1 MKRAPLALCLLMLA
15 VPAFAS
21 QEPGAPASSPAAT
34 QATPAASTP
43 ADPPT
48 PSAADTRLQLRT
60 PDELIDAL
68 SRRLS
73 LTDGQRAKIR
83 PILIERQ
90 KKLLALRD
98 DTSERPR
105 QRVRKMQALNEDF
118 DKRIRA
124 VLDDD
129 QKQKF
134 TALEEQMREKRRD
147 RSQQPALHRSTDQ
160 N

>member
-1 MKRAPLALCLLMLA
+1 M
-15 VPAFAS
+15 
-21 QEPGAPASSPAAT
+21 
-34 QATPAASTP
+34 
-43 ADPPT
+43 
-48 PSAADTRLQLRT
+48 QLRT